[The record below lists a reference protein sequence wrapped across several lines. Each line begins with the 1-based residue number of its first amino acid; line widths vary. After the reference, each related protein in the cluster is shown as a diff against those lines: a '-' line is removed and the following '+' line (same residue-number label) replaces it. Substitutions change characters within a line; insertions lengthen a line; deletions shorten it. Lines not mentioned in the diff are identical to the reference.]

1 MSCLIRSA
9 YELAYDL
16 AVSHGWDSSWFNA
29 CICQKPCAC
38 SPFHTCSFFF
48 PMPLDRVK
56 SFVLNYTCVLFESNI
71 GLLLCLCSLNWT
83 FSIAIIANIIVAVAQ
98 PIQFTIVPPSC
109 FILGFLRS
117 PVCDRLIL
125 QQALRSLG
133 SISLYLASS
142 GPF

>member
-1 MSCLIRSA
+1 MNYPMILQLLMVQRMHLSKTVRLHP
-9 YELAYDL
+9 
-16 AVSHGWDSSWFNA
+16 VSYL
-29 CICQKPCAC
+29 
-38 SPFHTCSFFF
+38 FFF